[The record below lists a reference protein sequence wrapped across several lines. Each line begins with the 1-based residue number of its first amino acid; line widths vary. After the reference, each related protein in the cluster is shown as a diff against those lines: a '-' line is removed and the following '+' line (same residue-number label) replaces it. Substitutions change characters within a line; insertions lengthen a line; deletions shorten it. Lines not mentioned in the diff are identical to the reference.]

1 MNDVRR
7 AAIAQ
12 TLLEGAALPAGK
24 RQLLAYAREQDA
36 PADVVAALESIPD
49 REYGSL
55 DAVGEAIAPTQPA
68 FAPPAV
74 HRPQVESDEVPGG
87 GAYLDTASKPGAI
100 REDPE
105 VLPYVREPAP
115 VGEGVPK
122 AGSRDRRPKQATPA
136 S

>member
-12 TLLEGAALPAGK
+12 ALLEGAALPAGK

-55 DAVGEAIAPTQPA
+55 DAVGEAIAPTRPA
-68 FAPPAV
+68 FATPAV

-105 VLPYVREPAP
+105 ELVREPAP
-115 VGEGVPK
+115 VGEWVPK